1 MQGSFNIHISV
12 FSAGLYWSRYR
23 EGVFS
28 SKSLGSFFCYV
39 NPNIALFESPAFV
52 QFNSIYMYIYGCMC
66 HNNNMYPTLIALA
79 LTCENLSIVK
89 MLVHQTNL
97 LSHFI
102 IWFIRIQLLFECA
115 HLAWVLVH
123 VEKPKSVEMAY
134 RDNNNSRWA
143 STRVE
148 SMHIHISCITFSFS
162 LASPAAYACAC
173 VHFNFIFPLCTSSG
187 D

>member
-1 MQGSFNIHISV
+1 MQFGLPATHHFLTHRMIEAYRIEVTLAIYWQKSKTRLSIIILRCWLEVEILQTHISFYVYIIQISIYMLMQGSFNIHISV

-39 NPNIALFESPAFV
+39 NPNIALFESPAFG

-79 LTCENLSIVK
+79 LTCENLFIVK

-115 HLAWVLVH
+115 HLA
-123 VEKPKSVEMAY
+123 
-134 RDNNNSRWA
+134 
-143 STRVE
+143 
-148 SMHIHISCITFSFS
+148 
-162 LASPAAYACAC
+162 
-173 VHFNFIFPLCTSSG
+173 
-187 D
+187 